1 MSAEHQQN
9 GGIPSWDTWANHMTD
24 EQRNYEQYRL
34 VYSLDCRTR
43 DLEDRVKNLEDERS
57 SRFVR
62 DISIQAGSGFLG
74 GLAGL
79 YSLIKLFRPF
89 S

>member
-1 MSAEHQQN
+1 MANEHQQN
-9 GGIPSWDTWANHMTD
+9 GGIPSWDTWSSQMTE
-24 EQRNYEQYRL
+24 EQRRYEQYRMM
-34 VYSLDCRTR
+34 YSLHCRAYS
-43 DLEDRVKNLEDERS
+43 LENRVDDLEDERR

-79 YSLIKLFRPF
+79 YSFIKIFNPLP
-89 S
+89 